1 MIDNTISIRVDVL
14 DIEKGKVLVVINYQ
28 RILNPIDI
36 WMRIV
41 RVSISIVNFNDFL
54 NSKTDYKEKDHFVN
68 DIVNVLYKK
77 V

>member
-1 MIDNTISIRVDVL
+1 
-14 DIEKGKVLVVINYQ
+14 
-28 RILNPIDI
+28 
-36 WMRIV
+36 MRIV

>member
-36 WMRIV
+36 
-41 RVSISIVNFNDFL
+41 
-54 NSKTDYKEKDHFVN
+54 
-68 DIVNVLYKK
+68 
-77 V
+77 